1 MKKRRSKLHDISDS
15 DSEEESCFK
24 TAAKRNSETRNTV
37 TTSNNS
43 PTANKKTF
51 IDEFLNMTSDEED
64 DCQGKTSLKTKSESL
79 SENSEEIRVSENR
92 KKIESLKKHFKED
105 RKENKNIGEPA
116 KDSNNYSEKA
126 HKKNYSKPF
135 REDPNRMTKLETD
148 KQNDKTKP
156 MKTSTAESRLSRSG
170 EQSVRQKQKSSA
182 GGLKR
187 KHSRSPV
194 PKELRKAVTEILD
207 NIHSTKEESSKKPC
221 QYGARCYRKNP
232 SHFAEYSHPGGI
244 SILFIVMCISVFGL
258 TIKSYSVLYF
268 WLLSR

>member
-1 MKKRRSKLHDISDS
+1 MKKRRSKVHDISDS
-15 DSEEESCFK
+15 DSEGESRFK
-24 TAAKRNSETRNTV
+24 SATKRNSGTRNTV
-37 TTSNNS
+37 IISNNS

-64 DCQGKTSLKTKSESL
+64 DCSRKTSLKAKSESL
-79 SENSEEIRVSENR
+79 SQNSEEIRVSENR
-92 KKIESLKKHFKED
+92 KKIESLKKHFWDE
-105 RKENKNIGEPA
+105 RKENKNIGESA
-116 KDSNNYSEKA
+116 KDSNNYLEKV

-135 REDPNRMTKLETD
+135 RDDPKCTTKLETD
-148 KQNDKTKP
+148 KQNNKTGP
-156 MKTSTAESRLSRSG
+156 VKTSTAESRLSASG
-170 EQSVRQKQKSSA
+170 EQSLRQKQESSA

-221 QYGARCYRKNP
+221 QYGAKCYRKNP

-244 SILFIVMCISVFGL
+244 SFLFYCYV
-258 TIKSYSVLYF
+258 
-268 WLLSR
+268 